1 MGLKWTS
8 SMALNGLARLARKTG
23 AASPSL
29 PSGLRVYAV
38 GDIHGRLDL
47 LDNLAEQIR
56 ADLVSAP
63 PEVMTIF
70 LGDYVDRGPA
80 SAGVLDRLS
89 RGDFPTPIHALR
101 GNHEDVVMRFLD
113 DETVLDDWRGFG
125 GIETLQSYGVDVMD
139 AVRRGGYGLA
149 RKTLLARM
157 PREHRLFLE
166 QTRFAASL
174 GDYFFCH
181 AGVRPGVALESQKP
195 RDLLWIRE
203 DFLRHKGAW
212 SQIIVHGHTPVPRPE
227 VLPNRINLDTGAFAS
242 SILTALVLEG
252 SERRFLSTEN
262 APRLFQSELNR

>member
-1 MGLKWTS
+1 
-8 SMALNGLARLARKTG
+8 MAFKCLARLTRQKDAG
-23 AASPSL
+23 APSL
-29 PSGLRVYAV
+29 PPGVRIYAV

-47 LDNLAEQIR
+47 LDALAEQIR

-89 RGDFPTPIHALR
+89 RGDFPTPIYALR
-101 GNHEDVVMRFLD
+101 GNHEEVLLRFLD
-113 DETVLDDWRGFG
+113 DGTVLDGWRGFG
-125 GIETLQSYGVDVMD
+125 GIETLQSYGVDVREAM
-139 AVRRGGYGLA
+139 RGAGYDLA
-149 RKTLLARM
+149 RKSLLARM
-157 PREHRLFLE
+157 PPGHRLFLE

-181 AGVRPGVALESQKP
+181 AGVRPGVAPQSQNPK
-195 RDLLWIRE
+195 DLLWIRE
-203 DFLRHKGAW
+203 EFLRHKGSW

-227 VLPNRINLDTGAFAS
+227 VLPNRINVDTGAFAS

-252 SERRFLSTEN
+252 RERRFLSTESAPEPEN
-262 APRLFQSELNR
+262 AP